1 VTDTGS
7 TSTEF
12 SATVARDAMNM
23 HRRMP
28 TRTALAVGGAVVTAV
43 IALGGAWRSLAGPR
57 GRETTAATTGPASPS
72 ASAVTLASAVSREL
86 PAVDE
91 APTPSGSWSA
101 PAVSTTPPVRAVEHT
116 ADERRPS
123 TTAPAARTKPVPDA
137 TPPHAA
143 HAVPR
148 PTADRNDV
156 F

>member
-1 VTDTGS
+1 
-7 TSTEF
+7 
-12 SATVARDAMNM
+12 MNM

-28 TRTALAVGGAVVTAV
+28 TRTALALGGAVVTAV

-57 GRETTAATTGPASPS
+57 GRETTAASASQASPS
-72 ASAVTLASAVSREL
+72 ASAVTVAPAVSREL

-91 APTPSGSWSA
+91 APAASGSWSA
-101 PAVSTTPPVRAVEHT
+101 PAVSTTPPVRAIEHT
-116 ADERRPS
+116 TDERRPS
-123 TTAPAARTKPVPDA
+123 TTGPATRTKSLPDA
-137 TPPHAA
+137 PPPHAA